1 MENLKVETPC
11 VRSGLPSHMS
21 CLCPLPSAPRPCLPF
36 HNGAK
41 ISCILRDIH
50 KIHLHGENCKVKANS
65 QCKWCSHLGKMSPYS
80 NHCCKDAKWFRMK
93 TKHHKLSRVAAA
105 LTGYQSTLPNELFMR
120 VIVRSNCNFDLNFLA
135 PFCFSNTV
143 TTHHQSVAT
152 RLFTC
157 ATNIPSGTIKDE
169 RSPQKPSFPFCGSLA
184 LMVLDFSA
192 DECKSDWFKV
202 RAVLVSNK
210 VAVSVNTKQSF
221 VTTRTPKLL
230 QHKCSIEEFRWKSY

>member
-11 VRSGLPSHMS
+11 VRSGTQAICPVFALYLQPPALVYPSTTELKS
-21 CLCPLPSAPRPCLPF
+21 LD
-36 HNGAK
+36 
-41 ISCILRDIH
+41 SCILRDIH

-65 QCKWCSHLGKMSPYS
+65 QCKWCSHLGKTSPYS

-105 LTGYQSTLPNELFMR
+105 LTGYQSTLPNELFKR

-210 VAVSVNTKQSF
+210 VAVSVNTKQWHHMS
-221 VTTRTPKLL
+221 LL
-230 QHKCSIEEFRWKSY
+230 GHPNCFDINVPLKR